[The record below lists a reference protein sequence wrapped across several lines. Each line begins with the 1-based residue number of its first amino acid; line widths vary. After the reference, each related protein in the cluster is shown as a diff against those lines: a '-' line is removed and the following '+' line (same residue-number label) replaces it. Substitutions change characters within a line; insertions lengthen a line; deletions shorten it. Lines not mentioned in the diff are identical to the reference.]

1 MLLKIAWRN
10 LWRNKRRSIIILASI
25 IVGVASLFLYS
36 TISAGFAVQMLENQI
51 SFHTS
56 HIQIHKKG
64 YENNKNVH
72 KLIPNPGKVEN
83 ILKNSTFIINYSKRV
98 IVYGLLSSASASSGA
113 AIIGIEPNKEKLI
126 TNISKKIIKGTYLA
140 NGKNEIV
147 IGQKMAEK
155 LDVTIGDKVVTVV
168 SDIHGHVSNALFR
181 IVGIFKTGSAVFD
194 RTFLYIPLAT
204 AQKTLEMGNNF
215 NEFAMITR
223 DEKKTGEY
231 KKELEQKIDGDY
243 EILTYQELLPLIMKY
258 IEIFDQ
264 MIYIIYMVIYIAVL
278 FGIINTMLMSVFER
292 VQEFGVLM
300 SIGMKNTK
308 IFSMV
313 LQEAFVLGLL
323 GTLLGFA
330 LGLLIYLPLSYSG
343 VDLGI
348 YNESLSSFGMG
359 SIIYPK
365 MNLAIIINSI
375 VIMPIATVVGAIY
388 PARKAIKLQPTDAM
402 RYV

>member
-1 MLLKIAWRN
+1 MLFKIAWRN
-10 LWRNKRRSIIILASI
+10 LWRNKRRSIIVLASI

-36 TISAGFAVQMLENQI
+36 TISDGFAMQMLENQI

-72 KLIPNPGKVEN
+72 KVIPNPEKVEN
-83 ILKNSTFIINYSKRV
+83 VLQKSSFIKSYSKRV
-98 IVYGLLSSASASSGA
+98 MVYGLLSSASTSSGA
-113 AIIGIEPNKEKLI
+113 AIIGIEPNKEKII
-126 TNISKKIIKGTYLA
+126 TNIHKKIIKGSYLGT
-140 NGKNEIV
+140 GKNEIV

-168 SDIHGHVSNALFR
+168 SDVNGHVANELFR
-181 IVGIFKTGSAVFD
+181 VVGIFKTGSAVFD
-194 RTFLYIPLAT
+194 RTFIYIPIKT
-204 AQKTLEMGNNF
+204 AQKTLGMGKNI
-215 NEFAMITR
+215 NEFAMITK
-223 DEKKTGEY
+223 DEKKTSLY
-231 KKELEQKIDGDY
+231 KKELLKKIDGEY
-243 EILTYQELLPLIMKY
+243 EVLTYQELLPLIMKY

-300 SIGMKNTK
+300 SIGMKNRK

-313 LQEAFVLGLL
+313 LQEAFVLGFF
-323 GTLLGFA
+323 GTIIGFA
-330 LGLLIYLPLSYSG
+330 IGLLFYLLLSHTG
-343 VDLGI
+343 VDLSI
-348 YNESLSSFGMG
+348 YNDSLSSFGLG
-359 SIIYPK
+359 SVIYPQ
-365 MNLAIIINSI
+365 MNLSIIINSI
-375 VIMPIATVVGAIY
+375 VIMPLATVVGAIY